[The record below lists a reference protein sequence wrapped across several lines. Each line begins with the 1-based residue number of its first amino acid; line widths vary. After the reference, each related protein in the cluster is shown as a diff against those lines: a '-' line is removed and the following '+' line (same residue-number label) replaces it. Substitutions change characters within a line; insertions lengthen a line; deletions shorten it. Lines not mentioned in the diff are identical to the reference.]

1 MRLISIALTIAAM
14 TVVSMAGEETVGT
27 RGHALT
33 LDDAVQLGLRQ
44 NPSILAQIQVLKEQ
58 KGLVY
63 QAQARLFPQLT
74 ATANYM
80 QNDPGLVR
88 VGGAS
93 SGIRNNFDLLAL
105 PAGQPLVINPATGTS
120 NLISIPSSSLLSSI
134 RNTPT
139 ESWQVQLTV
148 SQLIWDGGAT
158 IASRRAARIL
168 EDQAYYALRDIIDQ
182 TVATIRTQFY
192 QILLNRALIQVQEE
206 SVNLLQSQLNDQR
219 SRFEAGTVPQF
230 NVLQAEVALQNQIP
244 QLIAARNNYRISQ
257 LNLARTLGIPANR
270 QYVSDEPLPVSGTL
284 EFIPI
289 KFDLASALVTARN
302 NRPFLKAQRSNVLA
316 NVENI
321 TTAAAGFQPTLTANA
336 GLEQASS
343 GVSSNLKDTRQ
354 GWFFGFQGSWNIF
367 DGGLTYGKLK
377 QARGQLEQSKVTFDD
392 SVRQVE
398 LEVSTAVSNLRQAQE
413 TVVSAQKAIEQARE
427 SLRLSQERLAA
438 GTGTQLDVLNAQTA
452 LTTAQTNLVQA
463 EFSYESA
470 VFEFQRSTATET
482 IFNDQFDSPEGRPKT
497 LIPAEAKRAARSRFN
512 SPLDPDKPSTHKAK
526 IESLRPPQ
534 GKVPVS
540 GG

>member
-14 TVVSMAGEETVGT
+14 TVVSMAGEETVGP
-27 RGHALT
+27 RGRTLT

-58 KGLVY
+58 KGVLY

-80 QNDPGLVR
+80 QTDPGLVR
-88 VGGAS
+88 VSLPS
-93 SGIRNNFDLLAL
+93 SHVNNFDLLAL

-120 NLISIPSSSLLSSI
+120 NVISIPTSTLLASS
-134 RNTPT
+134 RTTPT

-182 TVATIRTQFY
+182 TVSTIRTQFY

-257 LNLARTLGIPANR
+257 LNLARTLGIPADR
-270 QYVSDEPLPVSGTL
+270 QYATDEPLPVSGTL
-284 EFIPI
+284 EFNPI

-321 TTAAAGFQPTLTANA
+321 TTAAAGFQPTLSANA

-367 DGGLTYGKLK
+367 DGGLTYGKVK

-413 TVVSAQKAIEQARE
+413 TVLSAQKAIQQARE

-452 LTTAQTNLVQA
+452 LTTSQTNLVQA
-463 EFSYESA
+463 EFTYESA

-482 IFNDQFDSPEGRPKT
+482 FFNDQFDSPQARPKT
-497 LIPAEAKRAARSRFN
+497 LIAAEAKRAARSRFD
-512 SPLDPDKPSTHKAK
+512 SPLDPDKPATHKAK

-534 GKVPVS
+534 GKVPLPS
-540 GG
+540 D